1 MRVKRSLYIYYN
13 RFLKRISIFFFINLF
28 IKRATQK
35 SFETFCGLSPYGTMC
50 AVKNTNQNSNTQL
63 WISAKEK

>member
-1 MRVKRSLYIYYN
+1 MRTKRSIYIYYN

-35 SFETFCGLSPYGTMC
+35 SYETFCGLSLYSLILRGMLPC
-50 AVKNTNQNSNTQL
+50 DQNRN
-63 WISAKEK
+63 INIIN